1 VPLPLAI
8 QLYSFRD
15 PARFGGAGIGLD
27 VPTLSAIAEA
37 GYLGVETVD
46 VQGADP
52 VELRRIL
59 DDLGLAVTSSHTWA
73 GSKDRESMR
82 RAAARIAELGSPR
95 LIISAGRLRT
105 LEVVDSFVD
114 DIASAAEIARAH
126 GLRLGVHNHSD
137 EMATLDGTRVIERL
151 ASGAPD
157 HVDFQV
163 DIFWATVGA
172 AEPAEVIQKLG
183 RRVVSLHLKDGAVLP
198 SAADAEPFVNVT
210 VGTGIVDPAAAIAA
224 AQAAGSVEWLIVEF
238 DHVDGSAIEAARQ
251 SLDNLVA
258 RGLARGQARR

>member
-27 VPTLSAIAEA
+27 VPTLSAIADA

-46 VQGADP
+46 VQGGDP
-52 VELRRIL
+52 RELRRVL

-82 RAAARIAELGSPR
+82 RAAAAIAELGAPR

-105 LEVVDSFVD
+105 IEAVDSFVER
-114 DIASAAEIARAH
+114 IASVAEIARAH

-137 EMATLDGTRVIERL
+137 EMAMIVGTRVIERL
-151 ASGAPD
+151 AAGAPD
-157 HVDFQV
+157 VVDFQV
-163 DIFWATVGA
+163 DIFWATVGGA
-172 AEPAEVIQKLG
+172 SPADVIQTLG

-198 SAADAEPFVNVT
+198 SAADAEPFVNVA
-210 VGTGIVDPAAAIAA
+210 VGTGRVDPAASIAA
-224 AQAAGSVEWLIVEF
+224 ANGTGSVEWLIVEF
-238 DHVDGSAIEAARQ
+238 DHVDGSAIDAARQ
-251 SLDNLVA
+251 SHDNLVA
-258 RGLARGQARR
+258 RGLARGRTRR